1 MPPNYP
7 NQGQNQ
13 GQNPAQGQS
22 PNQGQNQAQ
31 YPNQYPHQYPNSS
44 PSQIPVNHELTP
56 NEFAKHSMPKFGK
69 IFAII
74 LFTTAGV
81 ILLSFGIVYLMKYLN
96 EKTAKTPETTAE
108 STKLSSINLQPAID
122 QWLSTQVNKKN
133 NSILVYDLK
142 NQEIIGRN
150 NDFTQNNSQ
159 GVENLFLVYLAN
171 LLFKQETWKKEDLI
185 KVGEESFTKETC
197 LIRIIQENHA
207 GCKEAIIS
215 ELGADQLKQFLKD
228 QSYENTNLTAH
239 LSNTSELLSLAK
251 RFYNHPDFSN
261 DVWEDLKLK
270 LDPKA
275 NVIAS
280 ANPLLSGFQKLKPY
294 GIFGATPETSSNYS
308 YINNL
313 YFIETA
319 EEDPARRRTIVLIY
333 LTTDTDVASIIDLAK
348 AIEKSLI

>member
-13 GQNPAQGQS
+13 GQNPAQGQY
-22 PNQGQNQAQ
+22 PAQGQNKAQ
-31 YPNQYPHQYPNSS
+31 LPNQYPNSNQ
-44 PSQIPVNHELTP
+44 SQAPVNHELTP

-96 EKTAKTPETTAE
+96 EKTAKTPETTTA
-108 STKLSSINLQPAID
+108 STKLASINLQPAID
-122 QWLSTQVNKKN
+122 QWLSAQVNKKN

-171 LLFKQETWKKEDLI
+171 LRFKQETWKKEDLV
-185 KVGEESFTKETC
+185 KVGEESLTKETC
-197 LIRIIQENHA
+197 LTRIIQENHV
-207 GCKEAIIS
+207 GCKEAITS

-239 LSNTSELLSLAK
+239 LSNTSDLLSLAK

-280 ANPLLSGFQKLKPY
+280 TNPLLSGFQKLKPY
-294 GIFGATPETSSNYS
+294 GIFGAASKTSSNYS

-333 LTTDTDVASIIDLAK
+333 LATDTDAASVIDLAK
-348 AIEKSLI
+348 VIEKSLI

>member
-96 EKTAKTPETTAE
+96 EKTAKTPEITAE

-239 LSNTSELLSLAK
+239 LSNTSDLLSLAK

>member
-7 NQGQNQ
+7 HQ

-22 PNQGQNQAQ
+22 PNQGQNPAQ
-31 YPNQYPHQYPNSS
+31 YPNQYPNSNQ
-44 PSQIPVNHELTP
+44 SQAPVTHELTP

-108 STKLSSINLQPAID
+108 STKLVSINLQPAID
-122 QWLSTQVNKKN
+122 QWLSAQVNKKN

-142 NQEIIGRN
+142 NQEIVGRN

-159 GVENLFLVYLAN
+159 GVENLFLVYLATLRFN
-171 LLFKQETWKKEDLI
+171 PDTWKREDLV
-185 KVGEESFTKETC
+185 KVGEESLTTETC
-197 LIRIIQENHA
+197 LTRIIQENHA
-207 GCKEAIIS
+207 GCKETIIS
-215 ELGADQLKQFLKD
+215 ELGADQLKQFIKD

-239 LSNTSELLSLAK
+239 LSNTSDLLSLAK

-294 GIFGATPETSSNYS
+294 GIFGAASETSSNYS

-333 LTTDTDVASIIDLAK
+333 LATDTDTASVIDLAK

>member
-13 GQNPAQGQS
+13 GQNPVQGQS

-31 YPNQYPHQYPNSS
+31 YPNQYPNSNQ
-44 PSQIPVNHELTP
+44 SQVPVSHELTP

-74 LFTTAGV
+74 LFTTASV

-96 EKTAKTPETTAE
+96 EKTAKTSETTTV
-108 STKLSSINLQPAID
+108 STKLASINLQPAID
-122 QWLSTQVNKKN
+122 QWLSAQVNKKN

-171 LLFKQETWKKEDLI
+171 LLFKQDTWKKEDLV
-185 KVGEESFTKETC
+185 KVGEESLTKETC
-197 LIRIIQENHA
+197 LTRIIQENHVS
-207 GCKEAIIS
+207 CKEAIVS

-239 LSNTSELLSLAK
+239 LSNTSDLLSLAK

-280 ANPLLSGFQKLKPY
+280 TNPLLSGFQKLKPY
-294 GIFGATPETSSNYS
+294 GIFGAASETSSNYS

-313 YFIETA
+313 YFIETV

-333 LTTDTDVASIIDLAK
+333 LATDTDAASVIDLAK
-348 AIEKSLI
+348 VIEKSLI

>member
-7 NQGQNQ
+7 NQGQNKAQ
-13 GQNPAQGQS
+13 GQN
-22 PNQGQNQAQ
+22 PNQGQNKAQ
-31 YPNQYPHQYPNSS
+31 LPNQYPNST
-44 PSQIPVNHELTP
+44 PSQTPITHELTP

-108 STKLSSINLQPAID
+108 STKLVSINLQPAID

-171 LLFKQETWKKEDLI
+171 LLFKQETWKKEDLV
-185 KVGEESFTKETC
+185 KVGEESLTKETC
-197 LIRIIQENHA
+197 LTRIIQENHV

-239 LSNTSELLSLAK
+239 LSNTSDLLSLAK

-280 ANPLLSGFQKLKPY
+280 TNPLLSGFQKLKPY
-294 GIFGATPETSSNYS
+294 GIFSAASETSSNYS

-319 EEDPARRRTIVLIY
+319 EEDPALRRTIVLIY
-333 LTTDTDVASIIDLAK
+333 LATDTDAASVIDLAK

>member
-7 NQGQNQ
+7 NQGQN
-13 GQNPAQGQS
+13 PAQGQY
-22 PNQGQNQAQ
+22 PNQGQNKAQ
-31 YPNQYPHQYPNSS
+31 LPNQYPNSNQ
-44 PSQIPVNHELTP
+44 SQASVSHELTP

-108 STKLSSINLQPAID
+108 STKLVSINLQPAID
-122 QWLSTQVNKKN
+122 QWLSAQVNKK

-171 LLFKQETWKKEDLI
+171 LLFKQETWKKEDLV
-185 KVGEESFTKETC
+185 KVGEESLTKETC
-197 LIRIIQENHA
+197 LTRIIQENHVS
-207 GCKEAIIS
+207 CKEAIVS

-239 LSNTSELLSLAK
+239 LSNTSDLLSLAK

-280 ANPLLSGFQKLKPY
+280 TNPLLSGFQKLTPY
-294 GIFGATPETSSNYS
+294 GIFGAASETSSNYS

-333 LTTDTDVASIIDLAK
+333 LATDTDAASVIDLAK
-348 AIEKSLI
+348 VIEKSLI

>member
-13 GQNPAQGQS
+13 GQNPAQGQY
-22 PNQGQNQAQ
+22 PAQGQNKAQ
-31 YPNQYPHQYPNSS
+31 LPNQYPNSNQ
-44 PSQIPVNHELTP
+44 SQASVSHELTP

-108 STKLSSINLQPAID
+108 STKLASINLQPAID

-171 LLFKQETWKKEDLI
+171 LLFKQETWKKEDLV
-185 KVGEESFTKETC
+185 KVGEESLTKETC
-197 LIRIIQENHA
+197 LTRIIQENHA
-207 GCKEAIIS
+207 GCKETIVS

-239 LSNTSELLSLAK
+239 LSNTSDLLSLAK

-270 LDPKA
+270 LDPKS

-294 GIFGATPETSSNYS
+294 GIFGATSETSSNYS

-333 LTTDTDVASIIDLAK
+333 LATDTDAASIIDLAK